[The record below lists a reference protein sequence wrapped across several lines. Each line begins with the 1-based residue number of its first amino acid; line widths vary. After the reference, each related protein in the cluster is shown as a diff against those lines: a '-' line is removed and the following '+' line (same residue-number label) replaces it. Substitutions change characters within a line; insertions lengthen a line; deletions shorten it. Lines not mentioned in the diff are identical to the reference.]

1 MIKQRLL
8 GGKKVLSIQLD
19 KNHKITSG
27 SLNLTLEEK
36 RTIKEGDNKGKE
48 IWVITGYYTSIQALL
63 KGYLKK
69 KIRDAD
75 TESIEELISEVNKVE
90 EIIRRIK

>member
-8 GGKKVLSIQLD
+8 GGKKVLNIQLD

-63 KGYLKK
+63 KSYLKK